1 MSYAIGQV
9 AKKTGLKVPTI
20 RYYEEEGLIAPA
32 ARGANGRRIYVD
44 ADVDRLSFIRHTRGL
59 GFEIN
64 DVRAL
69 LELSDH
75 PNRSCDEADR
85 LARAQLKSVELRIAQ
100 LGALKKELSRIV
112 RSCSGG
118 RVAGACRVIEAL
130 AKPEN

>member
-44 ADVDRLSFIRHTRGL
+44 SDVDRLSFIRHTRGL

-75 PNRSCDEADR
+75 PDRSCDEADS

-130 AKPEN
+130 AKPAN